1 MKKREKEIG
10 KKENRNRMTIVTT
23 ITVTIAVTVIETVTA
38 VMASAI

>member
-1 MKKREKEIG
+1 MKKKRKEIG

-23 ITVTIAVTVIETVTA
+23 IIVTIAVTVTETVTT